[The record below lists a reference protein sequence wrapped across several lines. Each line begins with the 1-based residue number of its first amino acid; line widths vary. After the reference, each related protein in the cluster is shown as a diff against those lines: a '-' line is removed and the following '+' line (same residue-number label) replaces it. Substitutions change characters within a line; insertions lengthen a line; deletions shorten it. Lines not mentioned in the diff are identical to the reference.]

1 MELQFEV
8 ENLEILQ
15 TSYYKDFFFEK
26 IKIFIKTMKYEKNG
40 LFQSK
45 VHGRFLLNLVE
56 ALVELTKSNEVQS
69 IQSIGEP
76 GKYEIYLESDNII
89 IESKENQKTLQKY
102 TYPKD
107 DLIDALVQEIKN
119 YLQKIKKANPR
130 IVLEDQYQLLS
141 SCYFSFDKSTILD
154 FKNSNL

>member
-1 MELQFEV
+1 MEIRFDI
-8 ENLEILQ
+8 ENIEILQ

-26 IKIFIKTMKYEKNG
+26 IKIFVKTVKYEKIE

-45 VHGRFLLNLVE
+45 IHGRFLLNLVE
-56 ALVELTKSNEVQS
+56 ALVELTKSNEVQV
-69 IQSIGEP
+69 IRSIGES
-76 GKYEIYLESDNII
+76 GKYEIYLESNYII
-89 IESKENQKTLQKY
+89 IESIENEKTLQKY
-102 TYPKD
+102 TYLKD

-141 SCYFSFDKSTILD
+141 SCYFSFDQSTILD